1 MLDAVKKELKKKIGD
16 DKLVENLF
24 FSFQKVSEEFVAQ
37 KPVDLLQNTG
47 LFVESALRVAEHFVL
62 GVHTPLGRKFD
73 IDNCIQ
79 KLEKANGFEGLRIHA
94 ARLSRSIYDFRS
106 RKKGVHLKAVDPRL
120 IDAYLIFNVSN
131 WILIEILKE
140 SGVPDVENS
149 VQLLFTRKVPL
160 VQEIDGILRT
170 TNPKLLG
177 TQRILLLLYS
187 SPIGLTKEEL
197 FEGTKIKIKDMNH
210 LRVNLRNLYG
220 KDLIHHKKDDRWIL
234 FGIGF
239 SEAEDII
246 RNFSKF

>member
-1 MLDAVKKELKKKIGD
+1 MLDTVKKELKNKIGD
-16 DKLVENLF
+16 DKLVDNLF
-24 FSFQKVSEEFVAQ
+24 FSFQKISEEFVAQ
-37 KPVDLLQNTG
+37 KPIDLLQNTG

-62 GVHTPLGRKFD
+62 GTHTPLGKKFD

-79 KLEKANGFEGLRIHA
+79 KLEKANSFEGLRIHA

-106 RKKGVHLKAVDPRL
+106 RKKGVHLKAIDPQI

-187 SPIGLTKEEL
+187 ALIGLTEEEI
-197 FEGTKIKIKDMNH
+197 FEGTKTKIKDMNH
-210 LRVNLRNLYG
+210 LRINLKNLYG
-220 KDLIHHKKDDRWIL
+220 KDLIHHKKDGYWIL

-246 RNFSKF
+246 RKFSKF